1 VGEIAM
7 IRMRFK
13 LSTLLMLPTFIT
25 VTAGLGT
32 QIYLLRQQVAE
43 LKRDITRLNQ
53 SSAISLQ
60 TVFRQPSR
68 QNQQNQ
74 KSPFHLLNNETTVN
88 PAVED
93 GMKAGEWEL
102 KQRIEE
108 RRNRD
113 EIPSPKTPDQRFEK
127 IFRPLPQR
135 SAN

>member
-1 VGEIAM
+1 MA
-7 IRMRFK
+7 RMRIK
-13 LSTLLMLPTFIT
+13 LSTALVLLTFFALT
-25 VTAGLGT
+25 LGLGT

-53 SSAISLQ
+53 SSATSLQ

-68 QNQQNQ
+68 QDQQNQ
-74 KSPFHLLNNETTVN
+74 KSPFRLLNNETAIN
-88 PAVED
+88 PAIEK

-108 RRNRD
+108 SRDRD
-113 EIPSPKTPDQRFEK
+113 EIPSPKTPDQRLEG